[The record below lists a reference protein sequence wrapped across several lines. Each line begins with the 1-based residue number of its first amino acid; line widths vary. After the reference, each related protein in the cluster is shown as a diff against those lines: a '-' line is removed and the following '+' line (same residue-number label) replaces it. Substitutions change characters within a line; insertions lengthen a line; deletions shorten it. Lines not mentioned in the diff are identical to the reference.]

1 MKNKCID
8 CGNCCRETEM
18 ILSKQDIENII
29 NSQRINLKEIDFVK
43 KTIEGFFQLKNVN
56 GFCIF
61 FDSTTNLC
69 KIYDVRPQGCR
80 FYPLIYDSDKNSC
93 VFDSECPRP
102 ELFYQ
107 NQNSVRKIC
116 AKIIRYLEKQVLFT
130 KLK

>member
-29 NSQRINLKEIDFVK
+29 KSQRNNLKEIDFVK
-43 KTIEGFFQLKNVN
+43 KSVDGFFQLKNIN
-56 GFCIF
+56 GCCCF
-61 FDSTTNLC
+61 FDSITNLC

-80 FYPLIYDSDKNSC
+80 FYPLIYDSDKNTC
-93 VFDSECPRP
+93 VFDRDCPKP
-102 ELFYQ
+102 ELFYL
-107 NQNSVRKIC
+107 NQNSIRKTC
-116 AKIIRYLEKQVLFT
+116 TKIIGYLEKQILFT